1 MDFLNQ
7 ASAQI
12 TNLFR
17 SMSAGAR
24 IVAGLLIAVI
34 VVSLAYLFNHQFAGP
49 DAYLMGGEAVSATEI
64 NEIEA
69 AFGQAG
75 LKDYRLDGLR
85 IRVPRGQ
92 EAIYMAA
99 LADAD
104 ALPKNYGSYLQ
115 KALLAAG
122 PLVSKSKEA
131 QLTKLAVQQ
140 ELQHVIRNLDGIKD
154 AQVMYAVR
162 EESGVHRK
170 KTYSASVSVS
180 TTGGKPLD
188 EGKVMSIRTLVAA
201 SIGMLPESVAVTDLD
216 RGWTYPPT
224 QPGQVGSAWQD
235 PYIQNKI
242 KYEQI
247 FADRIRAALADV
259 PGIVVACTVELK
271 NEIEHLQNKTQH
283 DPKPVNVIVEEENK
297 TLTSE
302 GPQPQGPPGLGSQ
315 GGVPPNQPAVARAPG
330 TGAKTDEEVSRSSVR
345 SLTNIDEQRIKLA
358 PLTPSRVTAA
368 IGIPS
373 NYLEQVW
380 YGRNQPPPGQQ
391 PTRPT
396 VAQLQVIEDETIEK
410 IRAHAAALI
419 PLPDQKAPNP
429 IPLVTVTVFDK
440 LPSETLP
447 EPGMSDHALAW
458 LGNHWSTLGTGLLG
472 LVSLVML
479 RSMVRSVPAPEPLA
493 APIPMDATADETPEP
508 VAGER
513 PAAARITPAQR
524 LKRREKGGPSLREE
538 LVEVVRED
546 PEAAANVLR
555 SWINSAT

>member
-24 IVAGLLIAVI
+24 IVAGLLVAVI

-49 DAYLMGGEAVSATEI
+49 DSYLMGGEPVSPQEI
-64 NEIEA
+64 NEVLA

-75 LKDYRLDGLR
+75 LKDHQLDGLR

-92 EAIYMAA
+92 EATYMAA
-99 LADAD
+99 LADAG

-115 KALLAAG
+115 KALADSG

-131 QLTKLAVQQ
+131 QMTKVAVQQ
-140 ELQHVIRNLDGIKD
+140 ELQHVIRKMRGIED
-154 AQVMYAVR
+154 ALVIYAER
-162 EESGVHRK
+162 EEPGLHRN
-170 KTYSASVSVS
+170 KTYTASVSVS
-180 TTGGKPLD
+180 TTGGQPLE
-188 EGKVMSIRTLVAA
+188 EGTVVSIRSIVAA
-201 SIGMLPESVAVTDLD
+201 SIGMPPESVAVTDLD
-216 RGWTYPPT
+216 RGFTYPPT
-224 QPGQVGSAWQD
+224 PPGQVASSWQD
-235 PYIQNKI
+235 PYIQRKL
-242 KYEQI
+242 KYEEI
-247 FADRIRAALADV
+247 IANNIRAALADV
-259 PGIVVACTVELK
+259 PGVVVACTVELK

-283 DPKPVNVIVEEENK
+283 DPKTVNVIVQEENK

-302 GPQPQGPPGLGSQ
+302 GPQPQGPPGFGSQ

-330 TGAKTDEEVSRSSVR
+330 AGAKTDEELNRSTVR
-345 SLTNIDEQRIKLA
+345 SLTNVDEQRIKFA

-373 NYLEQVW
+373 SFIEQVW
-380 YGRNQPPPGQQ
+380 FAKNRPQPGQVA
-391 PTRPT
+391 TKPT
-396 VAQLQVIEDETIEK
+396 VPQLKGVEQETVEK
-410 IRAHAAALI
+410 IKAHVAALL
-419 PLPDQKAPNP
+419 PLPDQAAPNP
-429 IPLVTVTVFDK
+429 IPLVTITVFDK
-440 LPSETLP
+440 LPSESLP
-447 EPGMSDHALAW
+447 EPGVSDHALAW
-458 LGNHWSTLGTGLLG
+458 LGDHWSTLGTGMLG

-479 RSMVRSVPAPEPLA
+479 RSMVRSIPAPEPIA
-493 APIPMDATADETPEP
+493 APIPLSATDDETPEP
-508 VAGER
+508 AAGER
-513 PAAARITPAQR
+513 PMAAKATPSQR

-555 SWINSAT
+555 SWINSST